1 MPAGAVPNASPR
13 GPQAAVAAA
22 VQPEPVK
29 DVSVAVALL
38 KGGSSSRESA
48 ANVGLKVSYLYGFFN
63 MDDDRR

>member
-1 MPAGAVPNASPR
+1 MAVPNTLQH
-13 GPQAAVAAA
+13 GPNAAMAAA

-29 DVSVAVALL
+29 DVSMAVALL
-38 KGGSSSRESA
+38 KGNSSSRQGA